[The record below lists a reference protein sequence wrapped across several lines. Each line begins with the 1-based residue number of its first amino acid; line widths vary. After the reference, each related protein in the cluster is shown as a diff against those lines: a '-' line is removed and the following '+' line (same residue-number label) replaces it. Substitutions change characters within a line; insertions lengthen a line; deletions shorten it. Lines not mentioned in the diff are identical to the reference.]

1 MSPNAP
7 TARIGKPI
15 YFSTPVM
22 NRSPGQE
29 SPTFTWQQQALG
41 CSKIHDLIGKQQ
53 EKMSTRGKHPL
64 PSLTMSAQTS
74 PKKFTDDLPI
84 IINTRYNKNNSQ
96 GDYGANDTDIRKD
109 RCQARPSSVSTC
121 GDLEGPYRVTP
132 RKSHLPINGENH
144 GPILQPEDQFEAN
157 GYDGDYNRR
166 SRSRTSNIS
175 RKRSSVNK
183 YRPKPDP
190 ERKKMLMHQVA
201 QYWNECISIA
211 EEEKAQARLEVDQLR
226 EDLRRQQAKL
236 KESHQLLDRERAQR
250 RDCEQQLKDSEEKN
264 AAIVLENSTLVQESA
279 TIKEEVRSSKER
291 AAILTEKSKTYR
303 AKLNEA
309 ILEQQRLFIQ
319 AKEFYHDSIEKLRQE
334 NDARVLETKAIE
346 AALTNSREKREQIKR
361 CMDELRSG
369 LEKEVEDKGREIAQL
384 RDRIT
389 TQEQAL
395 CTEKKISSDLRNQIR
410 SVKPLQSAEVQ
421 GLVNTVES
429 LHESISTNVVSQ
441 SQQLEL
447 SKGVCNRLQALE
459 EAVEG
464 IANHATQENNIG
476 SLLKGLQKLISTDV
490 FAALADIGGAQSCTY
505 ETLVGI
511 RNDCQTELGVMC
523 TRLSGLAQQQKDI
536 QEQGSTKSNE
546 SIGRLNTMQA
556 EVNSVRQLCENIS
569 ENMTTWFTEERTV
582 VNEERD
588 LWGKRVV
595 CRLNEGNER
604 IDELEKIVHEAGH
617 TCLSKFD
624 SFGTAVATRD
634 DETKLA
640 LQNMMDNFRCALD
653 QDLHVEKLKA
663 EYDATQTQKAL
674 AALEDHVV
682 SISKQLKEYEAR
694 PSNLMGS
701 SGQDTQDEE
710 VVSLRDKISHLE
722 KEASKNAD
730 LQKRWH
736 SDIEIVDSV
745 RSKLK
750 SLQQLPSQHD
760 GYSEQ
765 LAKFSQVSSML
776 DSASNYLAEQ
786 EIWVKQQL
794 GTSSPQIDSNVVTPP
809 WTVKQLSS
817 SRLLNPDD
825 RAHDSQI
832 SKIDRLIGIESD
844 GVKTTQHSHPENGSK
859 RVQVQSPTEVHSPS
873 SPPSIEQEQKR
884 RRIPV
889 TMRPILK
896 ANSLASSQESFTT
909 QEQSNETETELGPVP
924 ESRKIMTTISN
935 ASMASQ
941 RIIAE
946 ISSGFITDKAE
957 ESIFSL
963 PRVADFQPPLEAVPS
978 QVIPLKRKF
987 GVDGD
992 ECTKFKRDKVLSGLM
1007 NRPGI

>member
-1 MSPNAP
+1 M
-7 TARIGKPI
+7 
-15 YFSTPVM
+15 
-22 NRSPGQE
+22 
-29 SPTFTWQQQALG
+29 
-41 CSKIHDLIGKQQ
+41 
-53 EKMSTRGKHPL
+53 
-64 PSLTMSAQTS
+64 
-74 PKKFTDDLPI
+74 
-84 IINTRYNKNNSQ
+84 
-96 GDYGANDTDIRKD
+96 D
-109 RCQARPSSVSTC
+109 R
-121 GDLEGPYRVTP
+121 
-132 RKSHLPINGENH
+132 
-144 GPILQPEDQFEAN
+144 FF
-157 GYDGDYNRR
+157 NRR
-166 SRSRTSNIS
+166 TNSKQMDMTETITVAPGLVQAIS
-175 RKRSSVNK
+175 
-183 YRPKPDP
+183 P
-190 ERKKMLMHQVA
+190 EREA
-201 QYWNECISIA
+201 A
-211 EEEKAQARLEVDQLR
+211 LEVDQLR

-319 AKEFYHDSIEKLRQE
+319 AKDFYHDSIEKLRQE

-395 CTEKKISSDLRNQIR
+395 CTEKRISSDLRNQIR

-536 QEQGSTKSNE
+536 QEQGSTKCNE
-546 SIGRLNTMQA
+546 SI
-556 EVNSVRQLCENIS
+556 
-569 ENMTTWFTEERTV
+569 EERTV

-595 CRLNEGNER
+595 CRLNESNER
-604 IDELEKIVHEAGH
+604 INELEKIVHEAGH

-884 RRIPV
+884 RRISV